1 MVAVTVNPEPADH
14 RRALAERNLAAILD
28 AAERLLERRTPVTVS
43 AVAVDSGVSRV
54 TVYAHFP
61 TREHLLQALVERNI
75 RAAAAELDQAG
86 LDAAPPADAL
96 DRLLARGWRALD
108 RHRVVARAAAEQLRG
123 HLLHDVHEPAL
134 GVVRRLVDRGREEG
148 CFRTDLPAAWL
159 VATIHGLF
167 HTAAEE
173 VRAGR
178 LEAAAVPDVLRTTLR
193 ALFLS
198 RPPDPEPKAKE

>member
-1 MVAVTVNPEPADH
+1 MVSMTVNPVPADH
-14 RRALAERNLAAILD
+14 RRALAERNLASILD
-28 AAERLLERRTPVTVS
+28 AAEHLLERGAPVTVS
-43 AVAVDSGVSRV
+43 AVAAESGVSRV

-61 TREHLLQALVERNI
+61 TREQMLEALVERNI

-86 LDAAPPADAL
+86 LDAAPPAAAL
-96 DRLLARGWRALD
+96 DRLVAQGWRALD
-108 RHRVVARAAAEQLRG
+108 RHRAVARAAADQMSG

-134 GVVRRLVDRGREEG
+134 SVVRRLVDRGREEC

-159 VATIHGLF
+159 VASIFGLL
-167 HTAAEE
+167 HTAVEE

-178 LEAAAVPDVLRTTLR
+178 LEAAAVPQVLRTTVH

-198 RPPDPEPKAKE
+198 RPHDPEPMAKE